1 MRSRLHVVFLAGLVW
16 VALIGLRLY
25 QLQVVGH
32 DRYVHKAHQ
41 QQQRVVKLD
50 PPRGTIFDAAGRELA
65 VSVEVDSA
73 YAVPSEIGER
83 AAATAGAIAGV
94 CPGLDAARLER
105 LLAEEREFVWVARK
119 LDPPVAAALRRLR
132 LPGIHFVL
140 ESKRYYPMRDL
151 AAQVLGYV
159 GTDNHGLA
167 GLELIYDGV
176 ITGKPGLRTVLRDAR
191 RGTVASPDLFFT
203 EPRPGGDLHLTLDA
217 AVQHMVER
225 ELQRVVEE
233 RRARRGSAVFLDPET
248 GAVLAMASFPA
259 FDPNEFER
267 YGASNWRNRT
277 IMDAYEPGSTFKIV
291 TAAAAIDSGL
301 VHADDLLDCGMGSIV
316 LSGIVIRDHKRYGI
330 MSFAD
335 VIAKSSNVGAIRAAL
350 IIGGDRLYRTIVG
363 FGFGRPTGIDL
374 PGESSGIL
382 HPLQHWGPLTKA
394 YVAFGQ
400 GISVTPLQLAA
411 AVAVVANGGS
421 LLQPYVVD
429 TVRRGEVAER
439 RHPQPKV
446 SERPISPATAEA
458 VKRLLERV
466 VTDGTGKSAA
476 VAGYRVAGKT
486 GTAQIPEGGRYARHA
501 YLPSFVGFAPADRP
515 RLVGI
520 VAVDAPQG
528 MEYYG
533 AQVAA
538 PVFGTLV
545 REVLLYLGVRPE
557 RQPPSVWPG
566 QVMTAE
572 LRGQAAETGGAAGG
586 AAAGGAGGGS
596 VGGGGPVVLA
606 SAVGSQAG
614 GTHAATGGAVAG
626 GAAGAAVAARAAA
639 TGDSDDDDA
648 AGEDVPELWHNQ
660 APAERGRGRAAAV
673 RSPAPELVGPPLPSP
688 VPVHRL
694 AVPPPAQSS
703 ALVGPPPASRSPAL
717 VGPPLPPPAR
727 SPGLVGPQP
736 PQPSPAPGLVGPPPP
751 PPPQP
756 PPPRPASASG
766 GRFDAVL

>member
-1 MRSRLHVVFLAGLVW
+1 LRSRLHVVFLAGLLW

-25 QLQVVGH
+25 QLQVVNH
-32 DRYVHKAHQ
+32 VRYVRKAHQ

-50 PPRGTIFDAAGRELA
+50 PPRGTIYDGVGRELA

-73 YAVPSEIGER
+73 YAVPPEIGDR
-83 AAATAGAIAGV
+83 AATARAIART

-105 LLAEEREFVWVARK
+105 LLAEDREFVWVARK
-119 LDPPVAAALRRLR
+119 LDPPVAAALRRQR
-132 LPGIHFVL
+132 LAGIHFVQ
-140 ESKRYYPMRDL
+140 ESKRYYPMREL
-151 AAQVLGYV
+151 ASPVLGYV

-167 GLELIYDGV
+167 GLELIYDAV

-191 RGTVASPDLFFT
+191 RGTAVSPDLFFT
-203 EPRPGGDLHLTLDA
+203 EPQPGGDLYLTLDA

-233 RRARRGSAVFLDPET
+233 RRARRGSAVFLDPAT

-267 YGASNWRNRT
+267 YAPGSWRNRA

-291 TAAAAIDSGL
+291 TAAAALESGL

-316 LSGIVIRDHKRYGI
+316 LSGITIRDHKRYGI
-330 MSFAD
+330 LSFAD

-350 IIGGDRLYRTIVG
+350 IIGGDRLYHTIVG

-374 PGESSGIL
+374 PGESPGIL
-382 HPLQHWGPLTKA
+382 HPLARWGALTKA

-411 AVAVVANGGS
+411 AVTAVANGGS

-429 TVRRGEVAER
+429 SVRRGERVE
-439 RHPQPKV
+439 RHPRPKV
-446 SERPISPATAEA
+446 VDHPISPATAAE
-458 VKRLLERV
+458 VRRLLERV

-486 GTAQIPEGGRYARHA
+486 GTAQIPVAGGYARHA

-515 RLVGI
+515 SLVGI

-545 REVLLYLGVRPE
+545 REVLLYLGVRPQ
-557 RQPPSVWPG
+557 RRPPNVWPG
-566 QVMTAE
+566 EVLTAG
-572 LRGQAAETGGAAGG
+572 LRGPAPTVAVLAAAVGGEP
-586 AAAGGAGGGS
+586 AGGAGAHGA
-596 VGGGGPVVLA
+596 PP
-606 SAVGSQAG
+606 
-614 GTHAATGGAVAG
+614 AADA
-626 GAAGAAVAARAAA
+626 
-639 TGDSDDDDA
+639 DDDA
-648 AGEDVPELWHNQ
+648 AGEDVPELWHHQ
-660 APAERGRGRAAAV
+660 PSARPAA
-673 RSPAPELVGPPLPSP
+673 
-688 VPVHRL
+688 
-694 AVPPPAQSS
+694 PPPVDA
-703 ALVGPPPASRSPAL
+703 
-717 VGPPLPPPAR
+717 
-727 SPGLVGPQP
+727 
-736 PQPSPAPGLVGPPPP
+736 VGPPPP
-751 PPPQP
+751 APPSQPAGPSPPLRAVGPPQP
-756 PPPRPASASG
+756 RPAAGPSPSLSAVGPPPPAPPAAPGGPSPSLRAVGPPQPSLPAASPPLGAVGPPPPLPPGARAPG
-766 GRFDAVL
+766 GSRDAVL